1 MLSFAGLVVVL
12 AAGCASAQTPVIQ
25 APNLPPFP
33 PSFPAN
39 AASTSLQVTLKGTDV
54 PTTLAPEQN
63 RLWVATLVCRTLQL
77 MSGGTCQVDKTAV
90 VLPDSMVISMSMM
103 PGKNSGT
110 VLDLQDTLRNNA
122 QQALQDNAANWF
134 AAYGVK

>member
-1 MLSFAGLVVVL
+1 MVL
-12 AAGCASAQTPVIQ
+12 AASCANAQTPVIQ

-39 AASTSLQVTLKGTDV
+39 AATTVLQVTLRGADV
-54 PTTLAPEQN
+54 PTTLASEQN

-77 MSGGTCQVDKTAV
+77 MSGGTCQVDRTAV
-90 VLPDSMVISMSMM
+90 VLPDSMVISMSML
-103 PGKNSGT
+103 PSKTSGSAA
-110 VLDLQDTLRNNA
+110 DLQATLRNNA
-122 QQALQDNAANWF
+122 QQSLQDNAANWF